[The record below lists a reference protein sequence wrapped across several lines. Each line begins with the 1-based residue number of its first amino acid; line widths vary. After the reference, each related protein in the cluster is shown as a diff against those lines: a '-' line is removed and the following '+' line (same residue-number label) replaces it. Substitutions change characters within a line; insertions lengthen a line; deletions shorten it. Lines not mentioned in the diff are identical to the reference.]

1 MATPTRAQL
10 EAEVWWGREVS
21 TPELYW
27 LEAEL
32 CARSR
37 RKVTH
42 AGGKGDIRHL
52 NGGHRSLEW
61 ILKSRWCTNRTYTV
75 QSGLSGEMLRWI
87 GAFDWIPGEWG
98 TAANRRAVADATK
111 RLIAAMKRGE
121 LPGLLQ
127 VLGTVDGKT
136 TGGYDNRT
144 GDTLH
149 PDSSHLD
156 HIHLTF
162 DRRKMRDL
170 AMMVKIAD
178 LISGDEMHPDDADAL
193 IWRVE
198 GLTAGRE
205 AVAGGKKKGEPIV
218 ANIRARELAER
229 VAALEIGGIDL
240 DALAVKI
247 TARLEPGVEL
257 TKEDVRTA
265 LRAEL
270 GATRFTPSEPDAT
283 TF

>member
-32 CARSR
+32 CARQH
-37 RKVTH
+37 KKITH

-52 NGGHRSLEW
+52 SGGHRSVEW
-61 ILKSRWCTNRTYTV
+61 LLKSRWCTNRTYTV
-75 QSGLSGEMLRWI
+75 QSGLTAEQQRWI

-98 TAANRRAVADATK
+98 TAANRKMVIAATAGI
-111 RLIAAMKRGE
+111 IAAMKLGE
-121 LPGLLQ
+121 LPGLVQ
-127 VLGTVDGKT
+127 VLGTLDGKT
-136 TGGYDNRT
+136 TAGYDNRS
-144 GDTLH
+144 GDALH

-156 HIHLTF
+156 HVHLTF

-170 AMMVKIAD
+170 AMMARLAD
-178 LISGDEMHPDDADAL
+178 LMMGDGMHPDDADAL

-198 GLTAGRE
+198 GLCAGRE
-205 AVAGGKKKGEPIV
+205 TVAGGKRKGEPIV
-218 ANIRARELAER
+218 HNVRLRELGER
-229 VAALEIGGIDL
+229 MDRIETVGIDL
-240 DALAVKI
+240 DELAVKI
-247 TARLEPGVEL
+247 VSRLNPGVEL
-257 TKEDVRTA
+257 TRADVQA
-265 LRAEL
+265 AVRAEL
-270 GATRFTPSEPDAT
+270 GLTRLTPAEPDTT